1 MCTINHR
8 NLYQCQISVTEAVSS
23 CLSPLF
29 FSLFIVQ
36 QLLELR
42 GVQLY
47 WISGQGNNQMSI
59 YVPLEELPVS
69 SMPIVMKILR
79 PEIRKIVYTST
90 DTAAVIAVFQFSLH
104 SPALV
109 SLSSSNN
116 TLKQKSH
123 KLSLLS
129 APVQNSLT

>member
-1 MCTINHR
+1 
-8 NLYQCQISVTEAVSS
+8 
-23 CLSPLF
+23 
-29 FSLFIVQ
+29 
-36 QLLELR
+36 
-42 GVQLY
+42 
-47 WISGQGNNQMSI
+47 MSI